1 MKINFQKVAMD
12 ALIVGATG
20 VAAHI
25 AAEAIDLQK
34 PEYAD
39 YGMIAVGV
47 VLPEVVK
54 GPTMDTVG
62 NALTAVGAYRLAE
75 RYNLAGKLGF
85 NTTPTPST
93 PDLGRIPGLH
103 TIGSNWQSARQ
114 VYASAPREKKNPNN
128 VNTVQ

>member
-12 ALIVGATG
+12 ALTVGATG
-20 VAAHI
+20 VAAHVI
-25 AAEAIDLQK
+25 AEAIDLKK

-47 VLPEVVK
+47 VLPEMVK
-54 GPTMDTVG
+54 SPTMDTVG

-75 RYNLAGKLGF
+75 RHNLAGKLGF
-85 NTTPTPST
+85 NTPATSGMGM
-93 PDLGRIPGLH
+93 LPGLH

>member
-1 MKINFQKVAMD
+1 MAKKMKINFQKVAMN
-12 ALIVGATG
+12 ALTVGATG

-47 VLPEVVK
+47 ILPEVVK

-75 RYNLAGKLGF
+75 RNNIAGKLGF
-85 NTTPTPST
+85 NTAPATGA
-93 PDLGRIPGLH
+93 LPGLH
-103 TIGSNWQSARQ
+103 TIGNNWAPARE
-114 VYASAPREKKNPNN
+114 VYAGAPREKKNPNN

>member
-1 MKINFQKVAMD
+1 MAKKMKINFQKVAMN
-12 ALIVGATG
+12 ALTVGATG
-20 VAAHI
+20 VAAHVV
-25 AAEAIDLQK
+25 AEAIDLQK

-54 GPTMDTVG
+54 SPTMDTVG

-75 RYNLAGKLGF
+75 RNNIAGKLGF
-85 NTTPTPST
+85 NTAPATSG
-93 PDLGRIPGLH
+93 LPGLH
-103 TIGSNWQSARQ
+103 TIGNNWVPAST
-114 VYASAPREKKNPNN
+114 VYASTPREKKNPNN